1 MITKILVTAL
11 IIAACYVYLRH
22 QRQKQIGTSA
32 QTKSAT
38 AVTNKNTVTSQFK
51 WLAISLVVLTA
62 CAAIGFFIYNLM
74 DDRRVL
80 NVKITNPHNSEV
92 VTYQVYKGDMQ
103 ERSFETLQGQ
113 QVRISSSERIEI
125 SEAP

>member
-11 IIAACYVYLRH
+11 VIVACYVYLRH
-22 QRQKQIGTSA
+22 QRQKQDGTSV
-32 QTKSAT
+32 QTTLAT
-38 AVTNKNTVTSQFK
+38 AVTNKNTVSSQFK

-62 CAAIGFFIYNLM
+62 CAAIGFFIYNLV

-92 VTYQVYKGDMQ
+92 VTYHVYKGDMQ

-113 QVRISSSERIEI
+113 QIRISINERIEV
-125 SEAP
+125 SEVP